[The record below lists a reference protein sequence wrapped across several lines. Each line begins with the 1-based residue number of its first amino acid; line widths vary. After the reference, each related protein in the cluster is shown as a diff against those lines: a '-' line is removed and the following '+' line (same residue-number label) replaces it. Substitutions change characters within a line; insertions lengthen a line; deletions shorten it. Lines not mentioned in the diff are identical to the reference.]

1 MGAGQL
7 DTRIPVRSKNDLG
20 SLAVSI
26 NTMATDIE
34 LLLDAKRQLLLGAS
48 HELRTPITRA
58 KIAAQML
65 EISENQTRIIDDLDE
80 MESLI
85 EDIIES
91 ERVTGGHSALNTTN
105 VDLKDLLSTVLS
117 DFKDSR
123 IACNFTDNL
132 PSIKA
137 DTTRLR
143 LLFKNLINNALEHGA
158 KEPPPELTVKQNS
171 NSIFV
176 TVTDYGKG
184 ISKQHLQRLTEPF
197 YRTDAS
203 RARAT
208 GGFGLGLHIVDLIVI
223 AHGGRLSINSNTVA
237 QDRNSTGTSVTV
249 ELPLRQ

>member
-1 MGAGQL
+1 
-7 DTRIPVRSKNDLG
+7 
-20 SLAVSI
+20 
-26 NTMATDIE
+26 
-34 LLLDAKRQLLLGAS
+34 
-48 HELRTPITRA
+48 
-58 KIAAQML
+58 ML
-65 EISENQTRIIDDLDE
+65 EHSENQTRIIDDLDE

-91 ERVTGGHSALNTTN
+91 ERVTGGHSALNTTK

-123 IACNFTDNL
+123 IACNFADNL
-132 PSIKA
+132 PLIEA

-171 NSIFV
+171 DSIFV

-203 RARAT
+203 RARST

-223 AHGGRLSINSNTVA
+223 AHGGKLSIDSNTVA
-237 QDRNSTGTSVTV
+237 QGNKSTGTSVTV